1 MAAVC
6 GPTRGNERRIVSVI
20 LLLMS
25 VFIYQANFTDA
36 DKKQILSLLF
46 QPDQERTILMSP
58 RTDPHLL
65 LDLPG
70 MRFKKL
76 SYGEERQVSE

>member
-1 MAAVC
+1 M
-6 GPTRGNERRIVSVI
+6 SVI

-25 VFIYQANFTDA
+25 VFIYQTNLMDA
-36 DKKQILSLLF
+36 DKEQILSLLF

-58 RTDPHLL
+58 RTDPKWL

-70 MRFKKL
+70 IRFKKL
-76 SYGEERQVSE
+76 S